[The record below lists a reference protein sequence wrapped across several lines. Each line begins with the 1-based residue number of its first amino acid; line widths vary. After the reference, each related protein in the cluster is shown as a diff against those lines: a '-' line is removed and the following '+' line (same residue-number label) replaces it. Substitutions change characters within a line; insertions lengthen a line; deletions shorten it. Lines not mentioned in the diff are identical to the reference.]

1 MMGTRPGLAGSR
13 RVADLRPA
21 TRDPGRNQRPAPR
34 DPERPGPGPGLARY
48 TTRDPSRRRPPDA
61 RTPGS
66 LTRRDPAWRPGTQPL
81 QPAFLSSPPCG

>member
-1 MMGTRPGLAGSR
+1 MEQAARANVVGLGALEDLEGPHAGLAGSR
-13 RVADLRPA
+13 GVADLRPA

-66 LTRRDPAWRPGTQPL
+66 LTRRDPA
-81 QPAFLSSPPCG
+81 